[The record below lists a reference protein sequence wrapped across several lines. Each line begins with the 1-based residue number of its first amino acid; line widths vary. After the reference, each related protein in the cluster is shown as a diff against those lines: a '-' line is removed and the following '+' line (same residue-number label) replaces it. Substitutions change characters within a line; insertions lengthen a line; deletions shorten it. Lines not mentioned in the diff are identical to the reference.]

1 MITLFLSIILSLY
14 IFKNS
19 MYFTIALL
27 SISFIVLRYLALY
40 TYLTFLTV
48 FILIIVYVGAMIV
61 LIGYICAVSPNLI
74 LEPNYNTSYFSIL
87 LVIIYTLFN
96 NYNTSFFNST
106 TVSLVDFFYSYQ
118 GLFLFSFLVI
128 ILFVTLLIV
137 TCQYTVPNG
146 PFRSVKI

>member
-14 IFKNS
+14 VFKNS
-19 MYFTIALL
+19 LYFTIALL

-48 FILIIVYVGAMIV
+48 FILIIVYVGAIIV
-61 LIGYICAVSPNLI
+61 LIGYICAVRPNLI
-74 LEPNYNTSYFSIL
+74 LEPNYNTFYFSIL
-87 LVIIYTLFN
+87 LVITFTIIN
-96 NYNTSFFNST
+96 NFNTSFFNST

-118 GLFLFSFLVI
+118 GLFLFAFLVLM
-128 ILFVTLLIV
+128 LFVTLLIV

-146 PFRSVKI
+146 PFRSVKV